1 MNLRVHPLTHPTA
14 LAMVTAS
21 LVLATT
27 TAIVADTRVQSHT
40 ATQPNQV
47 GRNERHCLQQR
58 GMYD

>member
-1 MNLRVHPLTHPTA
+1 
-14 LAMVTAS
+14 MVTAS

-27 TAIVADTRVQSHT
+27 TAIVADTRVHSHT